1 MAKMNEATFQRMR
14 RDLDEVLLL
23 AARAAELLARRS
35 ADSLTGF
42 AELLDEI
49 LPTEPA
55 LERRVARALHLQE
68 EVLRKLRAR
77 CMDPYLLPNPE
88 PLARIG
94 RLIGL
99 SWPVFETLLGR
110 DHDVFADGFF
120 TAARGA
126 GSKPEALAAFRSAW
140 ERIDRD
146 DPTHV
151 RALTE

>member
-1 MAKMNEATFQRMR
+1 MTNMSEVAFQRMR

-23 AARAAELLARRS
+23 PQRAAALLAQRT

-68 EVLRKLRAR
+68 AALHKLRAR
-77 CMDPYLLPNPE
+77 LMDPFLLPNPE
-88 PLARIG
+88 PLVRLG

-99 SWPVFETLLGR
+99 SWPVFESLLGR
-110 DHDVFADGFF
+110 DHEAFADGPSA
-120 TAARGA
+120 AARGA
-126 GSKPEALAAFRSAW
+126 GGKPDALATFEMAW
-140 ERIDRD
+140 EREDRD
-146 DPTHV
+146 DPVHV
-151 RALTE
+151 RALAE